1 MYVGG
6 FEIFFQLILY
16 PYLDCWNGL
25 TRLLQQHQQRRRHVH
40 VQSSPIPSIQ
50 MLFTKVNCT
59 VWYRISAS
67 RYDAESGLMSSS
79 LFEQSIESK
88 SGTSL
93 LFKGFKFTFKRLRLK
108 IRLLQQ
114 KKPKFF
120 SYQLRQSAHFIWWQA
135 FNFTS
140 LSPSPASV
148 DLATAKSKRASEWVN
163 EWSESWDMNTTW
175 HDLTMTTPV

>member
-1 MYVGG
+1 METQLIIWILMYVGG

-114 KKPKFF
+114 KIPSSSATNCVKVRISSGDKLSTLPA
-120 SYQLRQSAHFIWWQA
+120 YLHLQPALIWRQ
-135 FNFTS
+135 
-140 LSPSPASV
+140 
-148 DLATAKSKRASEWVN
+148 
-163 EWSESWDMNTTW
+163 
-175 HDLTMTTPV
+175 